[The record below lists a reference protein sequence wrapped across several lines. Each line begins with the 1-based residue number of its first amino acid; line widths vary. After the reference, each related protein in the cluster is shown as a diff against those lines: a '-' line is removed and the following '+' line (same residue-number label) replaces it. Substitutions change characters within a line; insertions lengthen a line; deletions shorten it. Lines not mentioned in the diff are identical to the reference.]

1 MPDVST
7 VELQEILDA
16 ESVPEDYAVLMTLEG
31 VVLAHGTNS
40 EVLTKNVKDLSDEY
54 DAILEE
60 ASLGQPFDVV
70 KRSIDTNQKVLNV
83 YYPIS
88 FEGVDQMWVCINVV
102 EYDFFLKSANQARM
116 IIIIL
121 AAALLIIFGVVI
133 YLIMNAWLVRPIKMV
148 TGVVEKQA
156 DLDFSPMEVT
166 KKTKAMLARR
176 DEIGE
181 MCRATDEMTGKI
193 SGFLASITDKSNTL
207 AATAEELTATSQQ
220 AALTANEMREV
231 VGCIAQGATAQAE
244 DTQTATKN
252 VEKVNEIV
260 DDNYDIVK
268 RLMGVTEEIRTRG
281 DEGQE
286 SIRNLM
292 AQTEISGEISSKVND
307 IVKDTYESANQ
318 IQKASEMIQ
327 SVAEQTNLLAL
338 NAAIEAAR
346 AGESGKGFAVVA
358 QEIKK
363 LAEEA
368 AGFTKEI
375 SEIIGELQDKA
386 GNAVTMMV
394 QSQEALEK
402 QGGYARSTGEKF
414 NLISESVSTAN
425 TVSHELESSFGVLLN
440 NSKEMGT
447 MTDNLSAIAEENAAT
462 SEEVAAHI
470 ENQTQAVDDIS
481 KASESLAEIAVELQA
496 EVSKFKL

>member
-1 MPDVST
+1 
-7 VELQEILDA
+7 
-16 ESVPEDYAVLMTLEG
+16 
-31 VVLAHGTNS
+31 
-40 EVLTKNVKDLSDEY
+40 
-54 DAILEE
+54 
-60 ASLGQPFDVV
+60 
-70 KRSIDTNQKVLNV
+70 
-83 YYPIS
+83 
-88 FEGVDQMWVCINVV
+88 
-102 EYDFFLKSANQARM
+102 M

-440 NSKEMGT
+440 NSKEIGG
-447 MTDNLSAIAEENAAT
+447 I
-462 SEEVAAHI
+462 
-470 ENQTQAVDDIS
+470 
-481 KASESLAEIAVELQA
+481 
-496 EVSKFKL
+496 